1 MLNQE
6 GGRQRFRCRQPAPTS
21 EILRTARTGPTSFL
35 PPIPR
40 QEFCKRRFPHPEKA
54 SKVLR
59 PEAGWAGSPGW
70 FNWLEP
76 PKYADAE
83 KKKCHFRKLRTSG
96 HSSRRKAERCRVP
109 TLLGF
114 APVGVHFAR
123 SPGHCASA
131 CRALALGTS
140 SRGVPVSP
148 ASSSPGRHGAFW
160 VLWFKS
166 EARASSGGVPGL
178 LELQLPACPA
188 RGHGASALDGLSRQ
202 EPRIRGPGKL
212 AAAGGGS
219 ARARRA
225 GPVLFCPN
233 HCKQAEAGRGGNGAP
248 AGGQGGSA
256 GGGGRGGRVSARR
269 RRLQRSRRSL
279 GGRHWS
285 VAGERSLAGVAA
297 LRRGARASRRLA
309 PGLAPAPVRRHAG
322 LGIPGSELELGV
334 GGVAAAPSVLQ
345 EGSPAPPKLA
355 HLGVGHAACLAACR
369 RGLPECSRLCP
380 VLFPEPR
387 TIREPSWFLG
397 ASRPRGICASHTWPE
412 QRRGLDLPQAVRLA
426 SCTWCAHL
434 SPRWQGGV
442 GE

>member
-1 MLNQE
+1 MGDSGSAAANQHPL
-6 GGRQRFRCRQPAPTS
+6 QRSCGLP
-21 EILRTARTGPTSFL
+21 RTGPTSFL

-96 HSSRRKAERCRVP
+96 HSSRRKAEHCRVP

-114 APVGVHFAR
+114 APVGVRFAR

-225 GPVLFCPN
+225 GPVLFSPN

-269 RRLQRSRRSL
+269 RRLQRS
-279 GGRHWS
+279 
-285 VAGERSLAGVAA
+285 
-297 LRRGARASRRLA
+297 
-309 PGLAPAPVRRHAG
+309 
-322 LGIPGSELELGV
+322 
-334 GGVAAAPSVLQ
+334 
-345 EGSPAPPKLA
+345 
-355 HLGVGHAACLAACR
+355 
-369 RGLPECSRLCP
+369 
-380 VLFPEPR
+380 
-387 TIREPSWFLG
+387 
-397 ASRPRGICASHTWPE
+397 
-412 QRRGLDLPQAVRLA
+412 
-426 SCTWCAHL
+426 
-434 SPRWQGGV
+434 
-442 GE
+442 